1 MTPRSLFNII
11 IKIFG
16 LFFLKETINTIIQF
30 GTSLIYF
37 VKGNATEEV
46 VWAFIITSFV
56 VAIYAFIFF
65 KLVFNTNYIID
76 KLKLDQGFNQAD
88 FSFNIS
94 TPKIL
99 MTALFV
105 VAGVILVNEIPN
117 LCRNLFSDFQEIR
130 LSRGMTKINFSYSI
144 ISVVKIVLALLLIG
158 ERNRIINFVEKRR
171 SKKETGE
178 NG

>member
-30 GTSLIYF
+30 GTSLIFF
-37 VKGNATEEV
+37 VKGNATEEL
-46 VWAFIITSFV
+46 VWGVIITSFV
-56 VAIYAFIFF
+56 VAIYTFIFF
-65 KLVFNTNYIID
+65 KLVFNTNYVID
-76 KLKLDQGFNQAD
+76 KLKLDQGFNQAE

-99 MTALFV
+99 MIALFV

-117 LCRNLFSDFQEIR
+117 LCSNLFSDFQEIR
-130 LSRGMTKINFSYSI
+130 LSRVMTKINFSYSI
-144 ISVVKIVLALLLIG
+144 LSVVKIVLALLLIG